1 MKHYPRWI
9 PQTGM
14 QTGTQWFMYLISQ
27 EISSNT
33 HQQGKHSQELQRDT
47 VTLKAEL
54 AGSLA
59 ETNNRTKKNLG
70 SWAF

>member
-1 MKHYPRWI
+1 
-9 PQTGM
+9 M

-33 HQQGKHSQELQRDT
+33 YQQGKHSQELQRDT

-59 ETNNRTKKNLG
+59 ETKQDKEKSGLMGLLGQQAIGNL
-70 SWAF
+70 F